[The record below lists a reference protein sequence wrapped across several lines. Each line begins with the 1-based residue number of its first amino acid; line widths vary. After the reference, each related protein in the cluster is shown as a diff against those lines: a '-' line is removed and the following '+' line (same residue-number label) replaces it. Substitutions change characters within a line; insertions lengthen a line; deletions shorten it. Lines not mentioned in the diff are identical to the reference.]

1 MFANDE
7 FLRALRTKTT
17 SAIPMKPI
25 EVMRD
30 GVALR
35 LFVSDEAGV
44 GGMVWEAAGALADWL
59 TPRAKDLRLL
69 ELGSGTGMLGLSAA
83 LSGARHVTLT
93 DRFDVLPLL
102 KASVEANAAILQN
115 VAVLELS
122 WGEQLSKDTPTFDM
136 IVASEVIYNGNLYD
150 RLQSTIVAL
159 LREKNQNASVV
170 MAFERRSSED
180 RWLEM
185 MKAAFEHVSLTTVS
199 VNKKEISILECSALK

>member
-1 MFANDE
+1 
-7 FLRALRTKTT
+7 
-17 SAIPMKPI
+17 MKPI

-59 TPRAKDLRLL
+59 KPQLQAKDLRLL

-83 LSGARHVTLT
+83 LAGARHVTLT

-185 MKAAFEHVSLTTVS
+185 MKATFEHVSLTTVS